1 MEKIDRIILLV
12 LIIIGILLFVK
23 IQNDQKSMYEK
34 ELIELQ
40 KKIEDYKLKDE
51 ELTRKVDSLSSL
63 EKEVIERIKII
74 KQKEYV
80 QVKMVDNIPVSE
92 LQQFFTNRYPSSK
105 LN

>member
-23 IQNDQKSMYEK
+23 IQNDQKAVYEK

-74 KQKEYV
+74 KQKEHV

-105 LN
+105 PN